1 MAAPWSVCEE
11 QHERPRMDLSSKNK
25 SPLLRHSY
33 RAYGLNIL
41 SSASVPGLSDEDADI
56 PKPDIILELGSEPDW
71 VTSATQLPSIV
82 QCSKPAIPEAED
94 PAFTFNVLGHE
105 EFFELAYGDGTR
117 FVVDRAA
124 QQIWGTCPPPLTVE
138 DLATYLLGPIMGF
151 ALRRRGVLSLH
162 ASAVCI
168 DGHAVVLCG
177 ESASGKSTTA
187 AALALQG
194 IPVLCEDIAALTE
207 TGDRL
212 LVEAGY
218 PRICLWPN
226 AVRDLYGIADA
237 LPLLT
242 PTWEKRY
249 LPLDCG
255 SAKFERHRRPL
266 SAIYLLAPRVAE
278 NDAPRIED
286 LSTRESL
293 LELVQNTYMNWML
306 DRTQRGTEFDL
317 LSRLVTR
324 VPVRRIVPH
333 SDAARISALCVLIIS
348 DAQRL
353 IARQDSVGF
362 AAFR

>member
-1 MAAPWSVCEE
+1 
-11 QHERPRMDLSSKNK
+11 MDLSSENK
-25 SPLLRHSY
+25 SPHITHFY
-33 RAYGLNIL
+33 RAYGLNLL
-41 SSASVPGLSDEDADI
+41 SSASVPGLTDEQADI
-56 PKPDIILELGSEPDW
+56 PPPDIILELDSQPDW
-71 VTSATQLPSIV
+71 VARAIQLPSVGQCNKPPV
-82 QCSKPAIPEAED
+82 QEAED

-105 EFFELAYGDGTR
+105 EFFELAYADGTR

-124 QQIWGTCPPPLTVE
+124 QQIWGTCPAPLTIE

-151 ALRRRGVLSLH
+151 ALRRRGILSLH
-162 ASAVCI
+162 ASAICI
-168 DGHAVVLCG
+168 DGQAVVLCG

-194 IPVLCEDIAALTE
+194 FPVLCEDIAALTE

-212 LVEAGY
+212 QVEAGY

-226 AVRDLYGIADA
+226 AVEDLCGIADA

-249 LPLDCG
+249 LPLDG
-255 SAKFERHRRPL
+255 RRAKFEPHRRPL

-278 NDAPRIED
+278 SDAPRMED
-286 LSTRESL
+286 ISTRESL
-293 LELVQNTYMNWML
+293 LELVQNTYKNRML
-306 DRTQRGTEFDL
+306 DRAQRSTEFDL
-317 LSRLVTR
+317 LARLVTQ

-333 SDAARISALCVLIIS
+333 TDAGRIGALCDLIII

-353 IARQDSVGF
+353 IAHQDSVGF
-362 AAFR
+362 ASFR

>member
-1 MAAPWSVCEE
+1 
-11 QHERPRMDLSSKNK
+11 MDLSSENK
-25 SPLLRHSY
+25 SPHLTHFY
-33 RAYGLNIL
+33 RAYGLNLL
-41 SSASVPGLSDEDADI
+41 SSVSVPGLTDEQWDI
-56 PKPDIILELGSEPDW
+56 SRPDIILELGSGPGW
-71 VTSATQLPSIV
+71 VTSAIQLPSIE
-82 QCSKPAIPEAED
+82 QRSKPAIPEVED
-94 PAFTFNVLGHE
+94 PAFTFNVLGNE
-105 EFFELAYGDGTR
+105 EFFVLAYGDGTR
-117 FVVDRAA
+117 FVVDRGA
-124 QQIWGTCPPPLTVE
+124 QQIWGTCPPPLTIE

-162 ASAVCI
+162 ASAICI

-207 TGDRL
+207 TGNRL

-226 AVRDLYGIADA
+226 AVQDLYGIPDA

-249 LPLDCG
+249 LPLDGG
-255 SAKFERHRRPL
+255 SAKFEPHRRPL
-266 SAIYLLAPRVAE
+266 GAIYLLAPRVAE
-278 NDAPRIED
+278 NDAPRIEE
-286 LSTRESL
+286 LSTRESIM
-293 LELVQNTYMNWML
+293 ELVQNTYMNRRL
-306 DRTQRGTEFDL
+306 DRTRRGAEFDI
-317 LSRLVTR
+317 LSRLVTQ

-333 SDAARISALCVLIIS
+333 TNTARIGALCDLIIS

-353 IARQDSVGF
+353 IAPQNFAGF
-362 AAFR
+362 AAVR